1 MAQKNAI
8 YKVDNGSTFD
18 EMMFKTIASQ
28 VSLNDGRNLETLL
41 KGIQT
46 EITGEGSDGICIR
59 LAGGGIIQGSYHTI
73 TQEDVEKNAKKLWFP
88 KTFPNKCLT
97 VAVTHRWVSGCSGN
111 GYDISITSIDNDGIW
126 INPCGNTWRKVEWI
140 AIGY

>member
-1 MAQKNAI
+1 MTQKNAI

-18 EMMFKTIASQ
+18 EIMFKTIASQ

-41 KGIQT
+41 QGIQT
-46 EITGEGSDGICIR
+46 EVTGSGNDEICIR
-59 LAGGGIIQGSYHTI
+59 LPGGGIIQGTFHTI
-73 TQEDVEKNAKKLWFP
+73 LPVDVESNAKKLWFP
-88 KTFPNKCLT
+88 KAFPNKCLT
-97 VAVTHRWVSGCSGN
+97 AVIANRWVAGSSGN
-111 GYDISITSIDNDGIW
+111 GYDMVITDINNDGIW